1 MKKYIILLRG
11 INVSGKNKIQMEA
24 LRGLLKELN
33 FTNVHTYIQ
42 SGNIVLDSEETASVV
57 CQKIRKGIQD
67 TFGIEVPILARTV
80 AQWSQLVENYLFS
93 LENEKIVAFTFLN
106 ATSKETNISI
116 QSLGEDQYK
125 INGDIVYLHC
135 PTGFARTKLT
145 NTSIEKKLN
154 VIATT
159 RNLRTKLKLL
169 ELATL

>member
-24 LRGLLKELN
+24 LRELLKELN
-33 FTNVHTYIQ
+33 FTNVHNYIQ

-106 ATSKETNISI
+106 ATSKETNIAI

-145 NTSIEKKLN
+145 NTRIEKKLN